1 MLYVPE
7 TDALEIVHRDA
18 LGPVDET
25 LPGPRGWIT
34 IDVDENDRLVSMTI
48 EHATEHAP
56 PHVRLA
62 EARRLVNGAED
73 SFDVVYFDANGHL
86 DLKATYEAADASAS
100 PSGAATRA

>member
-34 IDVDENDRLVSMTI
+34 IDVDENNRLVSMTI

-62 EARRLVNGAED
+62 EARRLVGLFRRGVFRCEW
-73 SFDVVYFDANGHL
+73 
-86 DLKATYEAADASAS
+86 ASGS
-100 PSGAATRA
+100 EGNL